1 MPRRPPAFPVLKL
14 GDEGVVD
21 CCGDGSVLKLTKKAA
36 RARHVKSPVDGDEC
50 TTHKRG
56 WLAANPCKEGE
67 FEDSKEGGEPYQF
80 LVGGGGAVKG
90 LSDAVRRM
98 RRGEVAYV
106 WMAGHKGLGEEGNPP
121 KIPKHAALCFE
132 LELLKFTD
140 GKDVS
145 PEMDGSVLTRRVTKG
160 ASRPRGFLSPHDKS
174 TITFDFELWV
184 TGTSDKPLDRPLANV
199 GAVWYAHERERKPGY
214 PKGLRVLLE
223 NVFQNDVVHA
233 VMSKQ
238 AVEHYE
244 GVDAIPEGGT
254 LECLVKLR
262 SWHEFIDCHERDP
275 GMIRKE
281 INKFAGASKWQ
292 IPAHADVVVVRGQVM
307 VAGKSNTYAMTY
319 GDMCD
324 IRDPRVEHKTD
335 DEKNDWVKAA
345 PSTSWRLDE
354 DDCGTPTGSYDDSEP
369 YKPLCR
375 GIDIAVRSM
384 KMGERATVYID
395 RRYGYDDRD
404 PHVED
409 CVPNC
414 AKNVDLVATLEI
426 HNLERLPEMW
436 EIRNRAKLDHC
447 DEFKKMGNRRYAAGD
462 YARAIRR
469 YDRAVETGSSDTYV
483 TDDELKELRGKK
495 VGVLLNRA
503 AAHMKLKN
511 YLLCRNDARE
521 VLNHDPDSLKALFRM
536 GHASMHLDNLDDA
549 RGALEKVLV
558 LDPENRRARLDLEL
572 VDEKE
577 QRARRKEKE
586 SFEGYLDPNE

>member
-1 MPRRPPAFPVLKL
+1 
-14 GDEGVVD
+14 
-21 CCGDGSVLKLTKKAA
+21 
-36 RARHVKSPVDGDEC
+36 
-50 TTHKRG
+50 
-56 WLAANPCKEGE
+56 E

-174 TITFDFELWV
+174 TITFDFELW
-184 TGTSDKPLDRPLANV
+184 
-199 GAVWYAHERERKPGY
+199 
-214 PKGLRVLLE
+214 
-223 NVFQNDVVHA
+223 
-233 VMSKQ
+233 
-238 AVEHYE
+238 
-244 GVDAIPEGGT
+244 
-254 LECLVKLR
+254 
-262 SWHEFIDCHERDP
+262 
-275 GMIRKE
+275 
-281 INKFAGASKWQ
+281 
-292 IPAHADVVVVRGQVM
+292 
-307 VAGKSNTYAMTY
+307 
-319 GDMCD
+319 
-324 IRDPRVEHKTD
+324 TD

-521 VLNHDPDSLKALFRM
+521 VLNRDPDSLKALFRM

-577 QRARRKEKE
+577 QRARRKEK
-586 SFEGYLDPNE
+586 